1 MADVPIIIADYND
14 YSGVVG
20 PIRGLDPDTGER
32 ELYHGTDI
40 TVFITAATDSDTP
53 IGTLTYAANEI
64 GETAKYPFGFDGAD
78 IATSMAALADGTKVY
93 RVVRNGDGSIRIWRE
108 LTYKKTRESRL

>member
-1 MADVPIIIADYND
+1 MPDVTIIIADYND

-20 PIRGLDPDTGER
+20 PIRGWNPDSAER

-40 TVFITAATDSDTP
+40 EVFIAATSASDTP
-53 IGTLTYAANEI
+53 IGTLTHAASEI
-64 GETAKYPFGFDGAD
+64 GETGKFPFGFDGEE
-78 IATSMAALADGTKVY
+78 IATSMAAVSDGTKVY
-93 RVVRNGDGSIRIWRE
+93 RIVRNGDGSIRIWRE